1 MKPFDLEAFKQGEV
15 GILRCGDEVTF
26 VAHVPEAQE
35 FYRLVYMDAKR
46 YIESCS
52 EEGRYLQAGEGEID
66 IIGLKSQTL
75 VVWLNLYPQDS
86 ITHKMAY
93 GYASCEEAEA
103 CSGQD
108 RRNNKPCRVEIEL

>member
-1 MKPFDLEAFKQGEV
+1 MKPFYLEAFKQGEV

-35 FYRLVYMDAKR
+35 FYRLVYMDAKG

-66 IIGLKSQTL
+66 IIGLKSQTKTY
-75 VVWLNLYPQDS
+75 WINMYEGS
-86 ITHKMAY
+86 CY
-93 GYASCEEAEA
+93 GYENKESAELHNTK
-103 CSGQD
+103 
-108 RRNNKPCRVEIEL
+108 RINNKAYKVEIEL